1 MRSWD
6 GVAATRLH
14 LLCPPTQRN
23 ADERSLELL
32 TRRRLEATTGAGEV
46 AEGASGGVAARL
58 EAAWVLAVLRLVS
71 FGVGRCGL
79 KAARLDD
86 RADAAAGRGAR
97 PCWQQTPLT
106 HRQ

>member
-1 MRSWD
+1 M
-6 GVAATRLH
+6 
-14 LLCPPTQRN
+14 
-23 ADERSLELL
+23 
-32 TRRRLEATTGAGEV
+32 RRLEATTGAGEV

-97 PCWQQTPLT
+97 PCWQQTPRT
-106 HRQ
+106 RRP